1 MFLDP
6 CLITIGDRVLVG
18 PNVSF
23 MAGTHPLD
31 PELRNGTKGP
41 EFGMEISVGDDCWI
55 GGNVSIL
62 PGIKI
67 GRGAVL
73 GACSVITKVDY

>member
-1 MFLDP
+1 
-6 CLITIGDRVLVG
+6 
-18 PNVSF
+18 
-23 MAGTHPLD
+23 MAGTHPMD

-41 EFGMEISVGDDCWI
+41 ELGKEILVEDDCWI

-73 GACSVITKVDY
+73 GACSVITKVINLDESFLLDISA